1 MTFVEKMP
9 AKTRFVIVTLF
20 VLTLCLFLLMHSIL
34 TSVPQNSSVDTR
46 PLYSSD
52 AISSAQEIEITTSE
66 AMYTLVR
73 SGDAWTLREK
83 AGFPARQESV
93 SELLNALQV
102 LTPAARSTALAE
114 RHASI
119 GLSDP
124 DEGGYGAAIRLD
136 EQDDVFIYGRKDA
149 AQYGRL
155 RGDDQTWRL
164 NEVLPP
170 LYNPLRWISLGDDTL
185 PRPQDEVTAI
195 SIRGGGQTAAILRDG
210 ENWVTDQGEVIPEE
224 TIDAAIFTSRFL
236 EFEDVRREGLTRA
249 YYTIYFDYAG
259 DRMQAI
265 ELLQDND
272 AVWARFRFEGF
283 SEDMQ
288 LYAGREF
295 RIDELSALDLALE
308 L

>member
-34 TSVPQNSSVDTR
+34 TAAPQSSAVDAR

-66 AMYTLVR
+66 EVYTLVR

-83 AGFPARQESV
+83 AGFPVGEGSIT
-93 SELLNALQV
+93 ELFNALQV
-102 LTPAARSTALAE
+102 LAPAARSTALPE

-119 GLSDP
+119 GVTDP
-124 DEGGYGAAIRLD
+124 DEGGFGAAIRLD
-136 EQDDVFIYGRKDA
+136 AQNDIFIFGRKGA
-149 AQYGRL
+149 AQYARL
-155 RGDDQTWRL
+155 RGEDQAWRL
-164 NEVLPP
+164 NEILPP

-185 PRPQDEVTAI
+185 PRPQDDVTAI
-195 SIRGGGQTAAILRDG
+195 SVRGGGQTAAILRNG
-210 ENWVTDQGEVIPEE
+210 EHWVTDQGEVIPEE
-224 TIDAAIFTSRFL
+224 TIDAAIFTSRML
-236 EFEDVRREGLTRA
+236 EFEDVRREGLTPA
-249 YYTIYFDYAG
+249 YYTIYFDYAD

>member
-34 TSVPQNSSVDTR
+34 TAAPQSSAVDVR

-66 AMYTLVR
+66 EAYTLVR

-93 SELLNALQV
+93 SELLSALQV
-102 LTPAARSTALAE
+102 LAPSARSTALPE

-119 GLSDP
+119 GLTDP
-124 DEGGYGAAIRLD
+124 HDGGFGAAIRIDDQD
-136 EQDDVFIYGRKDA
+136 EIFIFGRKGA

-155 RGDDQTWRL
+155 RSDDQTWRL
-164 NEVLPP
+164 NEALPP
-170 LYNPLRWISLGDDTL
+170 LYNPLRWISLGNDTL
-185 PRPQDEVTAI
+185 PRPQDDVTAI
-195 SIRGGGQTAAILRDG
+195 SIRGGGQTAAILQDG

-236 EFEDVRREGLTRA
+236 EFEDVRRESLTRA
-249 YYTIYFDYAG
+249 YFTIYFDYAD

-295 RIDELSALDLALE
+295 RIDELSALDLALD

>member
-1 MTFVEKMP
+1 MTLIEKMP
-9 AKTRFVIVTLF
+9 AKTRFVIVTVF
-20 VLTLCLFLLMHSIL
+20 VLTLCLFLLVHSIL
-34 TSVPQNSSVDTR
+34 TAAPQSGSVDAR

-66 AMYTLVR
+66 EVYTLVR
-73 SGDAWTLREK
+73 SDEAWTLREK
-83 AGFPARQESV
+83 AGFPVSQESV
-93 SELLNALQV
+93 SELLNGLQV
-102 LTPAARSTALAE
+102 LTPVARSTALPE

-119 GLSDP
+119 GVTDP
-124 DEGGYGAAIRLD
+124 DGGGYGAAVRID
-136 EQDDVFIYGRKDA
+136 TQDDIFIFGRKDA
-149 AQYGRL
+149 AQYARL
-155 RGDDQTWRL
+155 RGEDQAWRL

-170 LYNPLRWISLGDDTL
+170 LYNPLRWISLGDDSL
-185 PRPQDEVTAI
+185 PRPQDDVTAI
-195 SIRGGGQTAAILRDG
+195 SIRGGGRTAAILRDG
-210 ENWVTDQGEVIPEE
+210 ENWVTDQGEAVSDA
-224 TIDAAIFTSRFL
+224 TMDAAIFTSRML
-236 EFEDVRREGLTRA
+236 EFEDVRREGLARA
-249 YYTIYFDYAG
+249 YFTIYFDYAD

-283 SEDMQ
+283 GEEMQ